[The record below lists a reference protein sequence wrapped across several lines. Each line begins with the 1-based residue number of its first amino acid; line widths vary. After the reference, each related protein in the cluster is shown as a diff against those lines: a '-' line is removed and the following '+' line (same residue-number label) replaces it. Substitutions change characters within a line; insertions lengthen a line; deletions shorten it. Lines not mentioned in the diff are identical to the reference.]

1 MRNSTTVP
9 ASSSSRRFEEA
20 ALASLAD
27 FNAQS
32 LANTAYA
39 YAALQLPGAKTVL
52 PYVSA
57 YLEDRM
63 RECGATEIV
72 MVLWSYARCGFDP
85 GARAIA
91 SLEKAAARVVGSMEP
106 DQLTQYL
113 WANTTLRY
121 RPSASFVAAAERA
134 ARRGCPAKY
143 DTEAT
148 TLTLWAYATLGLAP
162 DPKVLERFA
171 DELEYVEASEF
182 KPQSLSLGF
191 WSAAVLATQPRG
203 DAVGDLPGE
212 HRGRERVLRALATH
226 LPTLAPDAISPEG
239 LSAVFMA
246 TLALNAREQ
255 LVGDGLR
262 DAAAPSWRDSRRPPA
277 AWRRTKTETRP
288 CRSSRETSLGRSATW
303 GWRTSSKNPFA
314 EG

>member
-1 MRNSTTVP
+1 M
-9 ASSSSRRFEEA
+9 
-20 ALASLAD
+20 
-27 FNAQS
+27 
-32 LANTAYA
+32 
-39 YAALQLPGAKTVL
+39 
-52 PYVSA
+52 
-57 YLEDRM
+57 
-63 RECGATEIV
+63 
-72 MVLWSYARCGFDP
+72 
-85 GARAIA
+85 
-91 SLEKAAARVVGSMEP
+91 
-106 DQLTQYL
+106 
-113 WANTTLRY
+113 
-121 RPSASFVAAAERA
+121 
-134 ARRGCPAKY
+134 
-143 DTEAT
+143 
-148 TLTLWAYATLGLAP
+148 
-162 DPKVLERFA
+162 LERFA

-191 WSAAVLATQPRG
+191 WSAAVLATQPRGG

-262 DAAAPSWRDSRRPPA
+262 DATAPSWARLAAAAEA
-277 AWRRTKTETRP
+277 AWRRTKDRDPTV
-288 CRSSRETSLGRSATW
+288 SKLQKTSLGRSATW